1 MVARNGRAS
10 DAYPSYWD
18 FNVVRVEEDP
28 AMSVEE
34 LAAFAD
40 QALAGLEHRCIDF
53 DLVGAAEPLRAG
65 FEAKGWK
72 AERVVW
78 MRHEAPLP
86 PGPEIVVEEVPY
98 DAVDNLRVAWR
109 LEDFPGLD
117 QGDYPAHAREISLGR
132 GAQVLAVRED
142 RAPVAFAQLE
152 RYGGGPRSPTSTS
165 TRSTAAPGAGPR

>member
-1 MVARNGRAS
+1 
-10 DAYPSYWD
+10 
-18 FNVVRVEEDP
+18 
-28 AMSVEE
+28 MSVEE

-72 AERVVW
+72 AERLVW

-98 DAVDNLRVAWR
+98 DAVDNLAS
-109 LEDFPGLD
+109 PGASRTS
-117 QGDYPAHAREISLGR
+117 GSGSCDYPAPRSSLTRR
-132 GAQVLAVRED
+132 GAQVLAVRR
-142 RAPVAFAQLE
+142 RAPWRSPAE
-152 RYGGGPRSPTSTS
+152 RYGG
-165 TRSTAAPGAGPR
+165 AAEITHV